1 MNNNSLENNI
11 LLLINRVKKMY
22 PEISLIELEKLY
34 LIDYEK
40 FFLLVGI
47 MLQYKE
53 EITNDEINVLWSKI
67 IELDSKKCKYLNTIL
82 KQIAILNYDGLNKL
96 IDCIKDVDNVE
107 VDEYIKTEYDR
118 IIQEWVKTDKGKY
131 FDIPSG
137 EIRISINE
145 NEIKTLVGK
154 CQKDDRLYDIAS
166 MTKLYTEVLL
176 FRIINSG
183 DYGIMLDTKINVL
196 TDKYPNLPDDF
207 KIRDLIEFKN
217 NYRTNKNI
225 KDSGSRKEAIDNLRT
240 SRIIEVVR
248 GGYLYTDIPIMI
260 LTDVLELVTG
270 KDYKDL
276 LTEYVLEPFDLKDT
290 YLGKL
295 NKKDKCRYVLSY
307 DEGVNDPKAN
317 YMGGYYGHA
326 GIKCTCSDWIK
337 FLNAMINSDI
347 ILNDRILFELFGM
360 GMAKYPLY
368 DLSGKKITNYKE
380 NQLLEKELNK
390 IGYSLTLVSNL
401 VKDKKDEE
409 LLTLIEDLKK
419 LEKEMGYE
427 DNYLLDILYEYLDFI
442 VNYDKHLIMEGASR
456 VGNVN
461 VASDHFKYGDIS
473 LGSLASDTISH
484 YGGEVQGSTRVHGGV
499 CKYRIEGV
507 DYVTSLG
514 IFLDIAS
521 QVDNARVYDRESGAT
536 KIIEEYETKELGK
549 IVSMDPRS
557 IISYNGAY
565 GEIRDMVGRARL
577 MELYKLVYTKEK
589 KRVR

>member
-1 MNNNSLENNI
+1 MNNNILPDNI

-22 PEISLIELEKLY
+22 PEINLIELEKLY
-34 LIDYEK
+34 MMDYEK
-40 FFLLVGI
+40 FFLLVVV
-47 MLQYKE
+47 MTQYKE
-53 EITNDEINVLWSKI
+53 EFQADEINILKSKI
-67 IELDSKKCKYLNTIL
+67 IELDSLKCEYLSAIL
-82 KQIAILNYDGLNKL
+82 KQIAILSYDGLNKL
-96 IDCIKDVDNVE
+96 IDCIKDVDNIDVG
-107 VDEYIKTEYDR
+107 EYIKTEYDR
-118 IIQEWVKTDKGKY
+118 ILNEWVKTDKGRY

-137 EIRISINE
+137 EIRISINGDE
-145 NEIKTLVGK
+145 VKSLVGNSSK
-154 CQKDDRLYDIAS
+154 EDNLYDIAS

-183 DYGIMLDTKINVL
+183 NYGITLDTKINIL

-225 KDSGSRKEAIDNLRT
+225 KGSCSRKEALNNLRT
-240 SRIIEVVR
+240 SRIIEAVR

-295 NKKDKCRYVLSY
+295 NKNDKNRYVLEY

-337 FLNAMINSDI
+337 FLNTMINSDM

-360 GMAKYPLY
+360 GTARYPLY

-380 NQLLEKELNK
+380 NQLLEKELKK
-390 IGYSLTLVSNL
+390 IGYTLTSVSNL
-401 VKDKKDEE
+401 VKDKKEQE
-409 LLTLIEDLKK
+409 LLSLIENLRI

-427 DNYLLDILYEYLDFI
+427 DNYLQDILYKYLDFI
-442 VNYDKHLIMEGASR
+442 VNYDEHLIMEGASR
-456 VGNVN
+456 VGNFN
-461 VASDHFKYGDIS
+461 IASDHFKYGDIY

-499 CKYRIEGV
+499 CKYRIGGV
-507 DYVTSLG
+507 DYVTSVG
-514 IFLDIAS
+514 IFLDIAR
-521 QVDNARVYDRESGAT
+521 QIDNARVYDRESGYA
-536 KIIEEYETKELGK
+536 KITEEYETKELGK
-549 IVSMDPRS
+549 IISVDPRS
-557 IISYNGAY
+557 IIPYSGAY

-577 MELYKLVYTKEK
+577 MELYKKIYVKESR
-589 KRVR
+589 RVR